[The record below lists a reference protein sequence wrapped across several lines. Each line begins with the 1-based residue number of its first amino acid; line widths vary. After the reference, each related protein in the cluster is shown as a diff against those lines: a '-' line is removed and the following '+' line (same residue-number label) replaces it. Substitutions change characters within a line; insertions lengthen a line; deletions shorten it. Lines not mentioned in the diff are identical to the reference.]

1 MYCVYMRRFFFLMI
15 RRPPRSTRTYTLF
28 PNTTLF
34 RSQVGTGGALPG
46 FKLGTRVYLTLPNG
60 ERASFTFAPV
70 EEKIGGQTFYRPAW
84 VADGDHGFV
93 LASVDAQLRR
103 IGAAFFLVDGGA
115 GYNPG
120 ARSEERRVGT
130 ECVRSGST
138 RWEPNP

>member
-1 MYCVYMRRFFFLMI
+1 MRISDWSSDVCSSDL
-15 RRPPRSTRTYTLF
+15 
-28 PNTTLF
+28 
-34 RSQVGTGGALPG
+34 G

-70 EEKIGGQTFYRPAW
+70 EEKIGGQTFDRPAW

-120 ARSEERRVGT
+120 AAQFCDSDYSLPGPDGPAFVITGVRRPDRKSAVEGKS
-130 ECVRSGST
+130 V
-138 RWEPNP
+138 

>member
-1 MYCVYMRRFFFLMI
+1 MRISDWSSDVCSSDL
-15 RRPPRSTRTYTLF
+15 
-28 PNTTLF
+28 
-34 RSQVGTGGALPG
+34 G

-103 IGAAFFLVDGGA
+103 IGAAFFLVDG
-115 GYNPG
+115 
-120 ARSEERRVGT
+120 RSEERRGGK
-130 ECVRSGST
+130 ECVSTWRSWWS
-138 RWEPNP
+138 PSH